1 MERLAL
7 SILVLCLINLVV
19 ARRAMVKYP
28 SKRDVQMDMMII
40 PSEEGRSDS
49 GNVGGSS
56 NSGGMP
62 GAPGEL
68 EPRGAPGDSGPRGLV
83 SGPQE
88 FPGSSG
94 PEGLPRS
101 DIPTTP
107 SGDELKYLLSVNQSE
122 EDSRSDPSAP
132 TIGST
137 KSPVSVRS
145 DELAVPNTRS
155 KRSPPGLPTTESTP
169 RTEKTASG

>member
-1 MERLAL
+1 MKRLAL

-19 ARRAMVKYP
+19 ARRSMVKYP
-28 SKRDVQMDMMII
+28 SKRDVQMDMMIV
-40 PSEEGRSDS
+40 PSEEGRSHS

-62 GAPGEL
+62 GAPGES
-68 EPRGAPGDSGPRGLV
+68 GSGSAPGGRRPRGLL
-83 SGPQE
+83 SGPQA
-88 FPGSSG
+88 FLGSS
-94 PEGLPRS
+94 ESDGLPRS

-107 SGDELKYLLSVNQSE
+107 SGDELKSLLSVNQSE

-137 KSPVSVRS
+137 KSPESVRS
-145 DELAVPNTRS
+145 EELAVPNTRS
-155 KRSPPGLPTTESTP
+155 KRSPLGLPTTESAP
-169 RTEKTASG
+169 RTEKTAIG